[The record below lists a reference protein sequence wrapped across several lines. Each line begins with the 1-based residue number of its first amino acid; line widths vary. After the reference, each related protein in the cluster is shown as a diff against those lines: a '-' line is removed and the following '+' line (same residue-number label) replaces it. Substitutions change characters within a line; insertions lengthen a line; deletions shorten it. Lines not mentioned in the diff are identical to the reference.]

1 MHRTD
6 SCCGHS
12 AARAAIALPDQTSW
26 HLGVMCLFCTQTRA
40 DIQAIKD
47 CLDTGMAALAST
59 VAGNPAYAAKQ
70 LDDLKSLV
78 LPLLAS
84 PIVGEGSAYDAAYAL
99 ARCLP
104 AALHDAAF
112 AVASALQMVMQSQL
126 EGELP
131 LCFTFTLGAQHM
143 SATLQLQ
150 DVVCVPAGLL
160 AMYICIHISCLY
172 LHCYAS
178 ILTMQ

>member
-1 MHRTD
+1 M
-6 SCCGHS
+6 
-12 AARAAIALPDQTSW
+12 
-26 HLGVMCLFCTQTRA
+26 QTRA

-47 CLDTGMAALAST
+47 RLDTGMAALAST

-70 LDDLKSLV
+70 LDDLKPLV

-104 AALHDAAF
+104 GALHDAAF

-126 EGELP
+126 EGNLQFCVTLTSDSQQPNAP
-131 LCFTFTLGAQHM
+131 LQ
-143 SATLQLQ
+143 
-150 DVVCVPAGLL
+150 V
-160 AMYICIHISCLY
+160 
-172 LHCYAS
+172 
-178 ILTMQ
+178 